1 MVTRRKKTK
10 AKAPKR
16 PKAKPKAKRGVK
28 AKAQRPAKAL
38 LKTAKRAPRPV
49 KKKIPVRHAR
59 GGHPRRVK
67 LVRRKL
73 SAADEMAVNALI
85 AKVYQRAAEEMRRLE
100 DVAATAKIDLMQHA
114 AQELLHLEGLA
125 KKFNA

>member
-10 AKAPKR
+10 AKTAKR
-16 PKAKPKAKRGVK
+16 PKAKPEAKRGVK
-28 AKAQRPAKAL
+28 AKAKHPAKAL
-38 LKTAKRAPRPV
+38 LKAPKRAPRV
-49 KKKIPVRHAR
+49 AKKKKPVRHV
-59 GGHPRRVK
+59 GGVHPRRVK

-85 AKVYQRAAEEMRRLE
+85 AKVYQKAAEEMRRLE
-100 DVAATAKIDLMQHA
+100 DVASTAKIDLMQHA